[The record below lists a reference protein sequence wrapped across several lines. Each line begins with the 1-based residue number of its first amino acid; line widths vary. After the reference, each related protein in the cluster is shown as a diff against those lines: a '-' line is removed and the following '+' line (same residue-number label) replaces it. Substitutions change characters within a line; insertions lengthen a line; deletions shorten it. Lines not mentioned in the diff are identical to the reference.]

1 MTDAPMP
8 GSEPPLYFVC
18 YSRRQRDFVAK
29 VEAKL
34 AARRRRAELD
44 VWRDVRNLDVWE
56 EFTEVIRAALERAA
70 GAIVIISDAW
80 YQSDYIQDHEWPT
93 IKARAERDPWF
104 KIFPLAFNDLDS
116 HDPLRSRNFVN
127 DLTDEILLHCSDA
140 VRDRVLTRLSD
151 LIGDHARSLHQRSV
165 PTAAPSPAT
174 AVPVELVPPG
184 GFEYPQPAGSV
195 EVLDGVPEL
204 PGHFVAPAEL
214 DALAAQVA
222 AGHLIAVTGLQGE
235 GGTGKSVLAAAVA
248 HRTAHLFSGGVHWVT
263 VGERAT
269 SEDVRQLQAGLLSR
283 LGGGL
288 DHAPRDITEGREM
301 LMAALAG
308 RAALLVV
315 DDVWHPWHTRAFDVS
330 RAGEQVRV
338 LFTTRFPEALPAGS
352 AATQMARL
360 GRHDAEEFLGRLHGG
375 LPGAAEDLDAVL
387 DAAGGLR
394 LALAV
399 LAATAAVEGSWMPV
413 LSRLKGLADRFGH
426 GDDASSAQ
434 KALYVALDTLDA
446 DDRNLALRLGAFPAD
461 ASVPVD
467 LLAELWDVPL
477 TRANQ
482 LVDRLAAKDLVT
494 CAEDR
499 VVLHDHA
506 HDFLVLESR
515 TPASDVHLRLW
526 ELAQEKRRRGWG
538 AFADDSPYLW
548 DRLAWHACRAGLN
561 RRTLWEFVSDV
572 DWLAHRIRR
581 QGASAAEQDVGRVCD
596 ATALSDTA
604 PLSRLRR
611 VLRHGGL
618 FEAASAGA
626 GLGISLTAWADVVG
640 LTHRARRRLHGGSL
654 PVPSSGL
661 LQTLR
666 GHSSESWGVAFSR
679 AGRRLITCA
688 EDGTTRVWDTRTGQS
703 LMTLTDHTKQVWRL
717 AVSPDDRLL
726 ATAGADMTARL
737 WDTETG
743 TLVRTLPKHRR
754 AVWGVAFSH
763 DGQRLATS
771 SEDGLVRIWHV
782 PTGRS
787 LVTLDGRPKPL
798 WDVDFSPDGTHVA
811 TAGADGTIGIWDS
824 NDGGLL
830 HSLHGHSG
838 PVRAVTFSPDGRHLL
853 TGSDDRTG
861 RLWDV
866 RTGASVHTLTGHG
879 NPVWSV
885 AFSPDGNRVAT
896 GSEDGT
902 ARTWDVQ
909 TGAPMLTL
917 TGHTSSVHDV
927 AFSPDGRRLATVGGD
942 GTARVWDT
950 TEDRGVGALTRLAG
964 EVHDVVLG
972 AGNTRLLTAVGDR
985 TVRIWDI
992 ATSEPVLT
1000 LSGPDGPVW
1009 GVAWSPDEQLVAGS
1023 SEDGATR
1030 IWDAR
1035 TGGLRRTLTGHRSQ
1049 VWDVQFSRDGR
1060 RLATASEDRTARL
1073 WDARTGKRL
1082 AVLRGH
1088 RGRLWEVAFSSDDRR
1103 LATGGDDGTARVWD
1117 TDTGAELLTL
1127 EGHGGSVWDLAFS
1140 TDDRLLAT
1148 ASEDGKA
1155 RIWDTETRQVVHVL
1169 AGHTSQVWGVT
1180 FSSDNRYLATASGDG
1195 TVRIWNCGTGECLLT
1210 LAVACSGPIMWNG
1223 PLLAIAAG
1231 ASWAVIDMSDL
1242 GD

>member
-1 MTDAPMP
+1 MTNAPMT
-8 GSEPPLYFVC
+8 GSEPPLYFIC
-18 YSRRQRDFVAK
+18 YSRQQRDFVAK

-34 AARRRRAELD
+34 AARRRRGELD

-56 EFTEVIRAALERAA
+56 EFTDVILAALERAA

-80 YQSDYIQDHEWPT
+80 YQSNYIQDHEWRT
-93 IKARAERDPWF
+93 IRARQERDPWF

-127 DLTDEILLHCSDA
+127 DLTDELLLHCSDA
-140 VRDRVLTRLSD
+140 MRDRILTRLSN
-151 LIGDHARSLHQRSV
+151 LIGDHARSVHQRSA
-165 PTAAPSPAT
+165 PPAEPSPAT
-174 AVPVELVPPG
+174 AVPAELVPPG
-184 GFEYPQPAGSV
+184 GFGDPQPAGSV

-204 PGHFVAPAEL
+204 PEHFVEPEEL
-214 DALAAQVA
+214 DALSAQVA
-222 AGHLIAVTGLQGE
+222 AGRLIAVTGLQGE

-248 HRTAHLFSGGVHWVT
+248 RRTARLFSGGVHWVT

-269 SEDVRQLQAGLLSR
+269 SEDVRQMQAGLLSR
-283 LGGGL
+283 LGGHL

-301 LMAALAG
+301 LMAALAA
-308 RAALLVV
+308 RAALVVV
-315 DDVWHPWHTRAFDVS
+315 DDVWHPWHTRAFDVAQ
-330 RAGEQVRV
+330 AGEQVRV
-338 LFTTRFPEALPAGS
+338 LFTTRFPETLPTGS
-352 AATQMARL
+352 AALQLTRL
-360 GRHDAEEFLGRLHGG
+360 GRRDAAGFLGRLHGG
-375 LPGAAEDLDAVL
+375 LPGTAEDLDALL

-399 LAATAAVEGSWMPV
+399 LAATAAAEGSWTPV
-413 LSRLKGLADRFGH
+413 LSRLKGLADRFGY

-461 ASVPVD
+461 AAVPVG
-467 LLAELWDVPL
+467 LLAELWDLPL
-477 TRANQ
+477 ARAKQ
-482 LVDRLAAKDLVT
+482 LVDQLAAKDLVT

-499 VVLHDHA
+499 LVLHDHV

-515 TPASDVHLRLW
+515 APTSDVHLQLW

-561 RRTLWEFVSDV
+561 RRTLWVFVSDI
-572 DWLAHRIRR
+572 DWLAQRIRR

-596 ATALSDTA
+596 ATALSDMA
-604 PLSRLRR
+604 PLSGLRR

-618 FEAASAGA
+618 FEAASVGA
-626 GLGISLTAWADVVG
+626 SLEISLTAWTDVVG
-640 LTHRARRRLHGGSL
+640 LPHRARRRLRGGSL
-654 PVPSSGL
+654 PVPSPGL

-679 AGRRLITCA
+679 ADRRLITCA
-688 EDGTTRVWDTRTGQS
+688 EDGTTRIWDTRTGQS
-703 LMTLTDHTKQVWRL
+703 LSTITGHGKQVWRL
-717 AVSPDDRLL
+717 AVSRDDRLL
-726 ATAGADMTARL
+726 ATAGADMIARL

-743 TLVRTLPKHRR
+743 VLVRTLPKHRG

-763 DGQRLATS
+763 DAQRLATGS
-771 SEDGLVRIWHV
+771 QDGIVRIWHV

-787 LVTLDGRPKPL
+787 LVTLDGRPKPV
-798 WDVDFSPDGTHVA
+798 WDVDFSPDGTRVA
-811 TAGADGTIGIWDS
+811 TASADGTVGFWDS
-824 NDGGLL
+824 NNGDLL
-830 HSLHGHSG
+830 QSLNGHSG

-861 RLWDV
+861 RVWDV
-866 RTGASVHTLTGHG
+866 RTGAPVHTLTGHT

-885 AFSPDGNRVAT
+885 AFSPDGNCVGT

-902 ARTWDVQ
+902 ARIWNAQ
-909 TGAPMLTL
+909 TGAPMLIL
-917 TGHTSSVHDV
+917 TGHTSSVHGV
-927 AFSPDGRRLATVGGD
+927 AFSPDGRRLGTVGGD

-950 TEDRGVGALTRLAG
+950 AEDRGVGALTGQAG
-964 EVHDVVLG
+964 EVHDVVLDK
-972 AGNTRLLTAVGDR
+972 GNTRLLTALGDR
-985 TVRIWDI
+985 TVRVWDI

-1000 LSGPDGPVW
+1000 LGGPDGPVW
-1009 GVAWSPDEQLVAGS
+1009 GVAWSPDERLVAGS
-1023 SEDGATR
+1023 SEDGVTR

-1035 TGGLRRTLTGHRSQ
+1035 TGALLRTLTGHRRQ

-1073 WDARTGKRL
+1073 WSTATGKRL
-1082 AVLRGH
+1082 IVLRGH
-1088 RGRLWEVAFSSDDRR
+1088 RGRLWEVAFSSDDRH

-1117 TDTGAELLTL
+1117 TDNGAELLTL
-1127 EGHGGSVWDLAFS
+1127 GGHGGSVWDLAFS
-1140 TDDRLLAT
+1140 SDDRLLAT
-1148 ASEDGKA
+1148 GSEDGKA
-1155 RIWDTETRQVVHVL
+1155 RIWDTETGEVVHVL
-1169 AGHTSQVWGVT
+1169 AGHTGQVWGVT
-1180 FSSDNRYLATASGDG
+1180 MSSDDRYLATASGDG
-1195 TVRIWNCGTGECLLT
+1195 TVCIWNCRTGECLLT

-1231 ASWAVIDMSDL
+1231 ASWAVIDVSDV